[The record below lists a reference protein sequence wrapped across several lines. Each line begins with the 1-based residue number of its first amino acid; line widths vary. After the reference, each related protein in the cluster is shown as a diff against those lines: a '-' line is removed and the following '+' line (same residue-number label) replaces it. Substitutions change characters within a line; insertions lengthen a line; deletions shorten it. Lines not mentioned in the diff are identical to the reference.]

1 MKTKDL
7 FELYSDYLQTS
18 FGATTATGLSK
29 MVDGEV
35 SHDQV
40 TRFLS
45 GKDYSSKDI
54 WKALKKDIREIEDDS
69 GVLIFDDTVQ
79 EKAYSKENDLICWH
93 FDHTVNRSVKGIN
106 LLNCVYHSKGVSLP
120 VAFEV
125 IKKPLR
131 FKDKKT
137 GQEKRRSETT
147 KNELLREMLLTCRKN
162 QLKWRYALADSW
174 FSSSENMR
182 FIHEKLKK
190 QFILALKS
198 NRLVALSLDDKKQGR
213 FVRIDSLSWSGKP
226 VQGWVKGLEFPVI
239 LHRQIFTNKDDST
252 GTLYLISNDLDATA
266 ETLETIY
273 KKRWKVELLHKN
285 IKSNTALAKS
295 PTKVVR
301 TQSNHICMS
310 LYAAARLETLSIKK
324 NMTTFALRSQL
335 YIKAIQRAFKEL
347 KFMKANAGA

>member
-1 MKTKDL
+1 MKTQDL

-29 MVDGEV
+29 MLNGQV

-45 GKDYSSKDI
+45 EKDYSSKDL
-54 WKALKKDIREIEDDS
+54 WKALKKEIREVEDET

-79 EKAYSKENDLICWH
+79 EKPHSKENDLICWH
-93 FDHTVNRSVKGIN
+93 FDHTVGRSVKGIN

-125 IKKPLR
+125 IKKPIR
-131 FKDKKT
+131 FSDIKSQK
-137 GQEKRRSETT
+137 EKRKSVIT
-147 KNELLREMLLTCRKN
+147 KNEMLRNMLLTCRKN
-162 QLKWRYALADSW
+162 QLKWRYVLADSW
-174 FSSSENMR
+174 FSSSENMQ

-190 QFILALKS
+190 KFILALKS
-198 NRLVALSLDDKKQGR
+198 NRLVALSLEDKKQGR
-213 FVRIDSLSWSGKP
+213 FVRIDSLLRSEKP
-226 VQGWVKGLEFPVI
+226 IQGWVKGLEFPVL
-239 LHRQIFTNKDDST
+239 LHRQVFTNKDGST
-252 GTLYLISNDLDATA
+252 GILYLISNDLDATA

-301 TQSNHICMS
+301 TQSNHIFMS
-310 LYAAARLETLSIKK
+310 LYASARLETLSIQRK
-324 NMTTFALRSQL
+324 MSTFALKGQL
-335 YIKAIQRAFKEL
+335 YIKAIRVAFEEL
-347 KFMKANAGA
+347 QALKVAAGA

>member
-45 GKDYSSKDI
+45 SKDYSSKDL
-54 WKALKKDIREIEDDS
+54 WKALKKEIREIEDES

-131 FKDKKT
+131 FKDSKT
-137 GQEKRRSETT
+137 GKEKRKSVIT
-147 KNELLREMLLTCRKN
+147 KNEMLRDMLVTCQKN
-162 QLKWRYALADSW
+162 QLKWRYVLADSW

-198 NRLVALSLDDKKQGR
+198 NRLVALNLDDKK
-213 FVRIDSLSWSGKP
+213 
-226 VQGWVKGLEFPVI
+226 
-239 LHRQIFTNKDDST
+239 T
-252 GTLYLISNDLDATA
+252 GSFCSN
-266 ETLETIY
+266 
-273 KKRWKVELLHKN
+273 
-285 IKSNTALAKS
+285 
-295 PTKVVR
+295 
-301 TQSNHICMS
+301 
-310 LYAAARLETLSIKK
+310 
-324 NMTTFALRSQL
+324 
-335 YIKAIQRAFKEL
+335 
-347 KFMKANAGA
+347 